1 MVHSLE
7 DFPRDEE
14 DWPFREVD
22 GYYTEEGM
30 SDGVATDAQKRIA
43 ITLEKQNRLL
53 ERGLR
58 IFLVSTGV
66 RAMGSNAEEYLEGEP
81 EGMSTGQL
89 LSEARRLASELYEK
103 NNRGRG
109 AKKRKGKEDGEQV
122 V

>member
-1 MVHSLE
+1 
-7 DFPRDEE
+7 
-14 DWPFREVD
+14 
-22 GYYTEEGM
+22 M
-30 SDGVATDAQKRIA
+30 SAGVATDAQERIA

-58 IFLVSTGV
+58 TFLVSTGI

-103 NNRGRG
+103 NNRERG
-109 AKKRKGKEDGEQV
+109 AKSENGDENGETV
-122 V
+122 A